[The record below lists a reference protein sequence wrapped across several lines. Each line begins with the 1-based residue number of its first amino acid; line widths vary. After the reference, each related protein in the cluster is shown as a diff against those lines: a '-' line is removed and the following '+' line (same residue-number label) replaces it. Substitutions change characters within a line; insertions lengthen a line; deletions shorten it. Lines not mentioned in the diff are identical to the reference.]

1 MSTHTATVDIT
12 TEITATLHIMRSI
25 QVRHL
30 PVLAEGRLV
39 GMVSFDDL
47 LRCVSRQLTE
57 LADVV
62 VVKLGSRG
70 CRMLIEEVQL
80 DVPGQ
85 AVAVV
90 DSTGAGDA
98 FDAGFLFARLAQ
110 PGVDPRAWAEA
121 GNEAAAALLTSTRAS
136 LDL

>member
-62 VVKLGSRG
+62 V
-70 CRMLIEEVQL
+70 
-80 DVPGQ
+80 
-85 AVAVV
+85 A
-90 DSTGAGDA
+90 
-98 FDAGFLFARLAQ
+98 ARRAPTPFHRTTQSPPLA
-110 PGVDPRAWAEA
+110 P
-121 GNEAAAALLTSTRAS
+121 
-136 LDL
+136 